1 MIVKDKEEPKVSSSM
16 VRWGG
21 LAAMLGGAL
30 SVVSAAVIASMPRG
44 CIGGECASRPMRDAG
59 IAGALLMLALLL
71 IMVGAAG
78 LVIRA
83 RNAGRFGVLGK
94 TGAVLGAVGVALP
107 VIGSLIQGILYEG
120 DYPLMPYFV
129 IPGLLA
135 LVVGFALLGIAVLRA
150 RVLARWVAVLLVV
163 GSLAMLGFN
172 DQNAQALM
180 AIPFGIAWAAVGYV
194 LWSNKGEAAQRPA
207 SVR

>member
-1 MIVKDKEEPKVSSSM
+1 M
-16 VRWGG
+16 V
-21 LAAMLGGAL
+21 GGAL
-30 SVVSAAVIASMPRG
+30 SVVSAVMIASMPRG
-44 CIGGECASRPMRDAG
+44 CIGNECAFREMRDVG
-59 IAGALLMLALLL
+59 IAGALLILALLL

-83 RNAGRFGVLGK
+83 RNAGRFGALGK
-94 TGAVLGAVGVALP
+94 TGAVLGAVGIALP
-107 VIGSLIQGILYEG
+107 VIGSLIQGILFDG

-129 IPGLLA
+129 IPGVLA

-150 RVLARWVAVLLVV
+150 RVLPRWAAVLLII
-163 GSLAMLGFN
+163 GSLAMLAFN

-194 LWSNKGEAAQRPA
+194 LWSGKGEAIQQPA
-207 SVR
+207 RV

>member
-1 MIVKDKEEPKVSSSM
+1 MSSGT

-30 SVVSAAVIASMPRG
+30 SVVSAVMISSMPRG
-44 CIGGECASRPMRDAG
+44 CIGNECASREMRDVG

-83 RNAGRFGVLGK
+83 RNAGRFGALGK
-94 TGAVLGAVGVALP
+94 TGAALGALGVALP
-107 VIGSLIQGILYEG
+107 VIGSLIQGILFDG

-129 IPGLLA
+129 IPGVLA

-150 RVLARWVAVLLVV
+150 RVLPRWVALLLVV

-172 DQNAQALM
+172 DQNMQALM
-180 AIPFGIAWAAVGYV
+180 AIPFGVAWAAVGYA
-194 LWSNKGEAAQRPA
+194 LWSGKGEESRQPQRA
-207 SVR
+207 

>member
-1 MIVKDKEEPKVSSSM
+1 MPNT

-30 SVVSAAVIASMPRG
+30 LVVSALLIASMPRG
-44 CIGGECASRPMRDAG
+44 CIGDECAARPMRDTG
-59 IAGALLMLALLL
+59 IVGALLMLALLL
-71 IMVGAAG
+71 VVIGMAG

-94 TGAVLGAVGVALP
+94 TGAAVGAVGVALP
-107 VIGSLIQGILYEG
+107 VIGSLVQGILYDG

-129 IPGLLA
+129 IPGVLA
-135 LVVGFALLGIAVLRA
+135 LVVGFVLLGIAVLRA
-150 RVLARWVAVLLVV
+150 RVLPRWAAVLLVV
-163 GSLAMLGFN
+163 SSLAMLGFN

-180 AIPFGIAWAAVGYV
+180 AVPFGVAWMAVGYV
-194 LWSNKGEAAQRPA
+194 LWSDREGTAGQA
-207 SVR
+207 VRVR

>member
-1 MIVKDKEEPKVSSSM
+1 MASST
-16 VRWGG
+16 VCWGG
-21 LAAMLGGAL
+21 LAAMAGGAL
-30 SVVSAAVIASMPRG
+30 TVVVAVVTASMPRG
-44 CIGGECASRPMRDAG
+44 CIGDECAYRPMRDAG
-59 IAGALLMLALLL
+59 IAGTLLMFALLL
-71 IMVGAAG
+71 VMVGAAG

-107 VIGSLIQGILYEG
+107 LVGSLIQGILYDG

-129 IPGLLA
+129 IPGVLA

-150 RVLARWVAVLLVV
+150 RVLPRWVALLLVV

-180 AIPFGIAWAAVGYV
+180 AILFGIAWMVVGYV
-194 LWSNKGEAAQRPA
+194 LWSGRSEAIRQPA
-207 SVR
+207 RVR

>member
-1 MIVKDKEEPKVSSSM
+1 MQTSSSLI
-16 VRWGG
+16 RWSG
-21 LAAMLGGAL
+21 LAAMLSGTLFVA
-30 SVVSAAVIASMPRG
+30 SAVIMTSMPRG
-44 CIGGECASRPMRDAG
+44 CIGDECGFRQMRDTGVAG
-59 IAGALLMLALLL
+59 VLFIFALLPIVAS
-71 IMVGAAG
+71 AAG

-107 VIGSLIQGILYEG
+107 VIGSLIQGVLFDG

-129 IPGLLA
+129 IPGVLA
-135 LVVGFALLGIAVLRA
+135 LVVGFVFLGVAVLRA
-150 RVLARWVAVLLVV
+150 RVLPRWAAVLLVI

-180 AIPFGIAWAAVGYV
+180 AIPFGIAWVAVGYV
-194 LWSNKGEAAQRPA
+194 LWSGKGETIRQPA
-207 SVR
+207 RVR

>member
-1 MIVKDKEEPKVSSSM
+1 MPNT

-30 SVVSAAVIASMPRG
+30 LVVSALLIASMPRG
-44 CIGGECASRPMRDAG
+44 CIGDECAARPMRDTG
-59 IAGALLMLALLL
+59 IVGALLMLALLL
-71 IMVGAAG
+71 VVIGMAG

-94 TGAVLGAVGVALP
+94 TGAAVGAVGVALP
-107 VIGSLIQGILYEG
+107 VIGSLIQGILYDG

-129 IPGLLA
+129 IPGVLA
-135 LVVGFALLGIAVLRA
+135 LVVGFVLLGIAVLRA
-150 RVLARWVAVLLVV
+150 RVLPRWAAVLLVV

-180 AIPFGIAWAAVGYV
+180 AVPFGVAWMAVGYV
-194 LWSNKGEAAQRPA
+194 LWSDREGTTGQA
-207 SVR
+207 VRVR

>member
-1 MIVKDKEEPKVSSSM
+1 MSSST

-30 SVVSAAVIASMPRG
+30 SVVSAVMITSMPRG
-44 CIGGECASRPMRDAG
+44 CIGNECAYREMRDIG

-94 TGAVLGAVGVALP
+94 TGAVLGAVGIALP
-107 VIGSLIQGILYEG
+107 VIGSLIQGILFDG

-129 IPGLLA
+129 IPGVLA

-150 RVLARWVAVLLVV
+150 RVLPRWAAVLLII

-194 LWSNKGEAAQRPA
+194 LWSGKGEAIQQPA
-207 SVR
+207 RV